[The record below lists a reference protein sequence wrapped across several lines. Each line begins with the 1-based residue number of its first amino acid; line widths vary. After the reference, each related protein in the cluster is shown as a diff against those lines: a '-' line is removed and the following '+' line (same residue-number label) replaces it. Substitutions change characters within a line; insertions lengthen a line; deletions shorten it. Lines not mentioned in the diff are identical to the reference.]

1 MRVSMFSLYSEFN
14 APYVDGRSS
23 EVGKEIK
30 HDKRVKS
37 EINTHCRGVPTT
49 LRNNIIIIYEL
60 RPLYR
65 VRHTLYYSRQS

>member
-14 APYVDGRSS
+14 APYEDRRPS

-49 LRNNIIIIYEL
+49 LCNNIIIIYEL
-60 RPLYR
+60 RPLYH